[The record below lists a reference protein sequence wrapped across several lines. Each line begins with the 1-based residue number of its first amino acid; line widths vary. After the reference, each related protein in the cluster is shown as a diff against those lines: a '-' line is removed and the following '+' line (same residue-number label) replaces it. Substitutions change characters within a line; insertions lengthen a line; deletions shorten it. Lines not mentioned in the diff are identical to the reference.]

1 MFQRGDRFQVKENGL
16 CGTVDAVDS
25 CYDFDEEI
33 HEYHV
38 VWDHKPG
45 HSYSY
50 MHSDVKDLWDKI
62 DSIAGQQ
69 VVGLDYAPADTNDR
83 TVKLPE
89 GVSIPYKLDNA
100 KVACDH
106 KWVEVGFMHTK
117 TVCYHCD
124 MEKP

>member
-1 MFQRGDRFQVKENGL
+1 MFQKGDRIRVKENGL
-16 CGTVDAVDS
+16 TAIVSGTSFNSIHQESEVYVIWDS
-25 CYDFDEEI
+25 FKNKGECCYMTAE
-33 HEYHV
+33 
-38 VWDHKPG
+38 
-45 HSYSY
+45 
-50 MHSDVKDLWDKI
+50 VKDLWEKI